1 MDEYGDYYDATHDA
15 TLDARDDVLPP
26 PSAAV
31 AAPQRSGLSRISAA
45 FPMRGVAVPTEE
57 EMRNAVV
64 GIPVGS
70 FVVVVA
76 ELRPVRV
83 AQERERERARER
95 AREAAAR
102 RWEG

>member
-1 MDEYGDYYDATHDA
+1 
-15 TLDARDDVLPP
+15 
-26 PSAAV
+26 
-31 AAPQRSGLSRISAA
+31 
-45 FPMRGVAVPTEE
+45 VPTEE

-76 ELRPVRV
+76 ELRPVRL
-83 AQERERERARER
+83 AQAEAEVRERERER